1 MTEKRLRF
9 IDAEWAQDI
18 TFQDVILGGIG
29 GIGSWLALL
38 LSRVN
43 VRSLLI
49 FENDI
54 VNFHNIG
61 GQLYGIDDVGK
72 SKYDSL
78 IKTILNFSAPVET
91 SIFPGRRLEKY
102 MLKDASNTLKVLNPS
117 IVFSA
122 FDNMSAR
129 EMLFNLWLDIPNE
142 DSVFIDGR
150 MGAESFQVFTVKK
163 DKDIIERYKASLFS
177 DEEVPEDICTLRA
190 TTHNGMTCASVMLS
204 SALNFITNLR
214 YSNSRPYDFELL
226 VSLNQLFITRL

>member
-1 MTEKRLRF
+1 MDEKRLRF

-49 FENDI
+49 FEDDI

-163 DKDIIERYKASLFS
+163 DKDIIENVEYEIDE
-177 DEEVPEDICTLRA
+177 DEEK
-190 TTHNGMTCASVMLS
+190 
-204 SALNFITNLR
+204 
-214 YSNSRPYDFELL
+214 
-226 VSLNQLFITRL
+226 

>member
-1 MTEKRLRF
+1 MDEKRLRF

-49 FENDI
+49 FEDDI

-117 IVFSA
+117 IVFS
-122 FDNMSAR
+122 
-129 EMLFNLWLDIPNE
+129 NLLPGNI
-142 DSVFIDGR
+142 
-150 MGAESFQVFTVKK
+150 
-163 DKDIIERYKASLFS
+163 
-177 DEEVPEDICTLRA
+177 
-190 TTHNGMTCASVMLS
+190 
-204 SALNFITNLR
+204 
-214 YSNSRPYDFELL
+214 L
-226 VSLNQLFITRL
+226 VSTVAEKFNIVLIKLSYLLFPTSSIPYNCPPIL